1 MMELLI
7 QNKVKLT
14 ANSLPT
20 VDFSFSILGDH
31 YMDVFFHLRSQETI
45 INVNLKNNV

>member
-31 YMDVFFHLRSQETI
+31 IMEIFL
-45 INVNLKNNV
+45 LKEPGNNYKCQSENRV